1 MKGSMQ
7 CVKQKSK
14 AIIWIEGGKDYPT
27 IEKCRWEMKIVLQVY
42 TEHSVLGSLN

>member
-27 IEKCRWEMKIVLQVY
+27 IEKCRCDIWWRNENSATGI
-42 TEHSVLGSLN
+42 